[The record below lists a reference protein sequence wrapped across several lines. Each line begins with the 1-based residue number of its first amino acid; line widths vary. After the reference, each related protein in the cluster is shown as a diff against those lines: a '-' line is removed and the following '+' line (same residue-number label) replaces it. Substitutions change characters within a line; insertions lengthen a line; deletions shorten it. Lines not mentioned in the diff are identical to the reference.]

1 MEAHKDATHRG
12 LNFSE
17 TDDLCPNSGTVLP
30 WRGFAVNKHFIPMGV
45 LIPESSDACTIWRT
59 RCPLRIEGHI
69 DGRRFYSML
78 KPPGSMT
85 IVPKGPVPRIQVA
98 DAAEL
103 VSCTFTSDFLHD
115 IEEEL
120 GPKQIR
126 EVNFKSGLQDSTSGN
141 LLNLLMQEMESG
153 GHFGT
158 FYAESIARALIARLL
173 LVPHELEGNLK
184 TSSLPAHI
192 LRRVQERIEADLP
205 NQISLQD
212 LAMESRYSRTHF
224 LRLFRA
230 STGQTPYQY
239 VLNRR
244 LERAKSL
251 LQKTLMPLVSIA
263 AACGFSSQTHMTD
276 LFRSHIGKTPLHYR
290 RNS

>member
-17 TDDLCPNSGTVLP
+17 IDDLCPNSGTVLP
-30 WRGFAVNKHFIPMGV
+30 WRGFAVKKHFTPMGV

-78 KPPGSMT
+78 KPPGSIT

-141 LLNLLMQEMESG
+141 LLNLLLQEMESG
-153 GHFGT
+153 GRFGT

-173 LVPHELEGNLK
+173 LVPHELEGSLDN
-184 TSSLPAHI
+184 SSLPAHI

-212 LAMESRYSRTHF
+212 LAMESGYRRTHF
-224 LRLFRA
+224 LRLLRA

-239 VLNRR
+239 GLGYVPTYKATSR
-244 LERAKSL
+244 
-251 LQKTLMPLVSIA
+251 P
-263 AACGFSSQTHMTD
+263 SSQTEASRAPASAPSPEH
-276 LFRSHIGKTPLHYR
+276 RSRAP
-290 RNS
+290 

>member
-17 TDDLCPNSGTVLP
+17 IDDLCPNSGTVLP

-69 DGRRFYSML
+69 DERRFYSML
-78 KPPGSMT
+78 KPPGSIT

-173 LVPHELEGNLK
+173 LVPHELEGSLDN
-184 TSSLPAHI
+184 SSLPAHI

-276 LFRSHIGKTPLHYR
+276 LFRSHIGETPLHYR

>member
-17 TDDLCPNSGTVLP
+17 IDDLCPNSGTVLP
-30 WRGFAVNKHFIPMGV
+30 WRGFAVKKHFTPMGV

-69 DGRRFYSML
+69 
-78 KPPGSMT
+78 
-85 IVPKGPVPRIQVA
+85 
-98 DAAEL
+98 

-173 LVPHELEGNLK
+173 RVPHELEGNLK